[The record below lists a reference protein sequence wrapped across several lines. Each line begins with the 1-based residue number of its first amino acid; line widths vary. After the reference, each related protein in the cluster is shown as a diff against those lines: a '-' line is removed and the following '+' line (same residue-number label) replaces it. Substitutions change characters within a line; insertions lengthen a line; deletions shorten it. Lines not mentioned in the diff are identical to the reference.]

1 MNWLRIAQGVL
12 CAVEVC
18 GLYYIF
24 NLFYE
29 QKRNKLWERIGFIIT
44 LILFC
49 GLTIFHREVGGMYS
63 RYFMFLCI
71 FLAVCIG
78 KFFYNITFT
87 RCLLVSTLYFESIYF
102 SDIFLGY
109 IGQALLDSID
119 FVDYIQFHINLERI
133 IILGITRCFLLIVLF
148 ILRKYKIHV
157 NNLCFNYRMLLIGFA
172 VLEYLGLF
180 SCEKVFIPAYR
191 EEGKIYVYF
200 ALFPI
205 ILVLTFIIVIVYIMY
220 IEKKNEMQLMNS
232 QNEMLE
238 KNYHEMLL
246 LYQKRDRIFHDM
258 KNHLSVLSLLIADR
272 NLDRAEEY
280 IKKVNAP
287 ILELEHKKYTGNRIV
302 DIILND
308 KIEKAHNNNIKF
320 IINAHDIKEGIIQD
334 IDWCAILANVLD
346 NAIEACIK
354 VQNDEKWIEMSISQN
369 DCSTIINVTNIYNG
383 EIKISKDKLEST
395 KKNKILHGIGM
406 ESVKTAVNKY
416 NGIFEYNWE
425 ADIFYIYISLFN

>member
-1 MNWLRIAQGVL
+1 
-12 CAVEVC
+12 
-18 GLYYIF
+18 
-24 NLFYE
+24 
-29 QKRNKLWERIGFIIT
+29 
-44 LILFC
+44 
-49 GLTIFHREVGGMYS
+49 
-63 RYFMFLCI
+63 
-71 FLAVCIG
+71 
-78 KFFYNITFT
+78 
-87 RCLLVSTLYFESIYF
+87 
-102 SDIFLGY
+102 
-109 IGQALLDSID
+109 
-119 FVDYIQFHINLERI
+119 
-133 IILGITRCFLLIVLF
+133 
-148 ILRKYKIHV
+148 
-157 NNLCFNYRMLLIGFA
+157 
-172 VLEYLGLF
+172 
-180 SCEKVFIPAYR
+180 
-191 EEGKIYVYF
+191 
-200 ALFPI
+200 
-205 ILVLTFIIVIVYIMY
+205 
-220 IEKKNEMQLMNS
+220 
-232 QNEMLE
+232 
-238 KNYHEMLL
+238 MLL

-395 KKNKILHGIGM
+395 KRI
-406 ESVKTAVNKY
+406 KY
-416 NGIFEYNWE
+416 FMGLGWKV
-425 ADIFYIYISLFN
+425 LKLQ

>member
-1 MNWLRIAQGVL
+1 M
-12 CAVEVC
+12 
-18 GLYYIF
+18 
-24 NLFYE
+24 
-29 QKRNKLWERIGFIIT
+29 
-44 LILFC
+44 
-49 GLTIFHREVGGMYS
+49 
-63 RYFMFLCI
+63 
-71 FLAVCIG
+71 
-78 KFFYNITFT
+78 
-87 RCLLVSTLYFESIYF
+87 VSTLYFESIYF

>member
-1 MNWLRIAQGVL
+1 
-12 CAVEVC
+12 
-18 GLYYIF
+18 
-24 NLFYE
+24 
-29 QKRNKLWERIGFIIT
+29 
-44 LILFC
+44 
-49 GLTIFHREVGGMYS
+49 
-63 RYFMFLCI
+63 
-71 FLAVCIG
+71 
-78 KFFYNITFT
+78 
-87 RCLLVSTLYFESIYF
+87 
-102 SDIFLGY
+102 
-109 IGQALLDSID
+109 
-119 FVDYIQFHINLERI
+119 
-133 IILGITRCFLLIVLF
+133 
-148 ILRKYKIHV
+148 
-157 NNLCFNYRMLLIGFA
+157 
-172 VLEYLGLF
+172 
-180 SCEKVFIPAYR
+180 
-191 EEGKIYVYF
+191 
-200 ALFPI
+200 
-205 ILVLTFIIVIVYIMY
+205 
-220 IEKKNEMQLMNS
+220 MQLMNS

-334 IDWCAILANVLD
+334 IDWCAILANILD

>member
-1 MNWLRIAQGVL
+1 MIWLRLAQGIL
-12 CAVEVC
+12 CAVEIC
-18 GLYYIF
+18 GLYYLF
-24 NLFYE
+24 NLFFE
-29 QKRNKLWERIGFIIT
+29 QKWGGVWKRISFIIT
-44 LILFC
+44 IILFC
-49 GLTIFHREVGGMYS
+49 SLTIYQREVGGMYS

-78 KFFYNITFT
+78 KFFYEVNFT
-87 RCLLVSTLYFESIYF
+87 GCLLVSTLFFESIYF

-119 FVDYIQFHINLERI
+119 FVDFIQFQINIERI
-133 IILGITRCFLLIVLF
+133 TVLVISRFFLLIVLY
-148 ILRKYKIHV
+148 ILKKYKIHV
-157 NNLCFNYRMLLIGFA
+157 NNLCYNYRLILIGFA
-172 VLEYLGLF
+172 ILEYLGLF
-180 SCEKVFIPAYR
+180 SCEKVFIPVYR
-191 EEGKIYVYF
+191 DEGKIYVYF

-205 ILVLTFIIVIVYIMY
+205 ILVLTFIIAIIYIMY
-220 IEKKNEMQLMNS
+220 IEKNNEMQLMNS

-258 KNHLSVLSLLIADR
+258 KNHLSVLSLLIADK
-272 NLDRAEEY
+272 NLDRVEEY
-280 IKKVNAP
+280 INKINEP

-308 KIEKAHNNNIKF
+308 KKEKAHNNNIKF
-320 IINAHDIKEGIIQD
+320 IINAKDVQEGLIQD

-354 VQNDEKWIEMSISQN
+354 VQNDEKWIEMTISQN

-383 EIKISKDKLEST
+383 EIIILNDKLETT
-395 KKNKILHGIGM
+395 KKNKMLHGIGM
-406 ESVKTAVNKY
+406 ESVRTAVNKY
-416 NGIFEYNWE
+416 NGIFEYNWQ
-425 ADIFYIYISLFN
+425 ADIFYINISLFN